1 MDEIIFSLYRM
12 SEWIKHV
19 KNVQAQHN
27 IPYKDALKVASDTY
41 QKVAKTARRQ
51 AKERL
56 IGAVENKVESLLGM
70 GATGRMLKESAAGNV
85 VRLLDSGTDRAT
97 RAMSG
102 GNLKRAS
109 KQQLIKIIKILGDKG
124 AEYLSGMGMTGDM
137 LKRSAA
143 GNVVR
148 LLDSGTD
155 RATRAMSGSSVNR
168 FKKANRWQT
177 FVDTTIRDTIDT
189 GAKGAKAY
197 YNATSPLEQM
207 GFGLKRHKKMSG
219 MALMAAGY

>member
-102 GNLKRAS
+102 
-109 KQQLIKIIKILGDKG
+109 
-124 AEYLSGMGMTGDM
+124 
-137 LKRSAA
+137 
-143 GNVVR
+143 
-148 LLDSGTD
+148 
-155 RATRAMSGSSVNR
+155 SSVNR